1 MTMTQVRTMVVLVMC
16 VVLLPALGA
25 AQQTTPTSPVQTQ
38 AAPPAVQ
45 QQELPPPTQAGPAP
59 LRVMVGKSILIN
71 TADRLKRVS
80 VTNPGVAD
88 AVVVSPNQLLIHGR
102 APGEVT
108 LIVWDDQERSRS
120 FDLRVDV
127 DITSAAEQIQSL
139 FPEEAVKISA
149 SRDAVVLT
157 GHVSNQET
165 ADRVG
170 SVAAAYSP
178 KVVNALTFGPVG
190 GQAVV
195 LEVKF
200 AEVDRTAIT
209 QLGVNLFSTNAK
221 GIGTT
226 TTGQFGGFGEQD
238 LKDTHIFGVPTAGFE
253 TEMTI
258 NDVLNVF
265 LFRPDIH
272 LGALIRALKQRNLLQ
287 ILAEPNLV
295 ALNGKEASFLAG
307 GEFPFPVVQPSA
319 GFNAVTI
326 QFREFGV
333 RLNFTPEIQP
343 NGNIRLRVRPEVS
356 ALDFSNALTLEG
368 FVIPALSTRRADTE
382 FELRDGQSFVIAGLL
397 DNRVTSVA
405 NKVPGLGDIPIL
417 GHLFRSKNLQKAR
430 TELMVLVTARR
441 VSPQDQKA
449 PLLRAPEPWLDKDQ
463 FDKGKGKA
471 PAEGGA
477 Q

>member
-1 MTMTQVRTMVVLVMC
+1 MMQAKSLILLMLAALLLTMSGG
-16 VVLLPALGA
+16 AA
-25 AQQTTPTSPVQTQ
+25 AQQT
-38 AAPPAVQ
+38 APEANASQVAMPPQQ
-45 QQELPPPTQAGPAP
+45 QQELPPPAQTGPAP

-80 VTNPGVAD
+80 VTNPSVAD

-127 DITSAAEQIQSL
+127 DITSAADQIKSL
-139 FPEEAVKISA
+139 FPDEQVKISA

-157 GHVSNQET
+157 GHVSNQEM

-170 SVAAAYSP
+170 SVASAYSP
-178 KVVNALTFGPVG
+178 RVVNALTFGPIG
-190 GQAVV
+190 GESVI

-209 QLGVNLFSTNAK
+209 QFGVNLFSTNGK
-221 GIGTT
+221 GLGTT
-226 TTGQFGGFGEQD
+226 TTGQFGGFGQQEIN
-238 LKDTHIFGVPTAGFE
+238 DTHIFGVPTAGFE
-253 TEMTI
+253 SEMTI

-272 LGALIRALKQRNLLQ
+272 IGAVIRALKQKNLLQ

-319 GFNAVTI
+319 GFNAITI

-356 ALDFSNALTLEG
+356 ALDFSNALTIEG

-397 DNRVTSVA
+397 DNRVTDVA

-441 VSPQDQKA
+441 VAPQDQPA
-449 PLLRAPEPWLDKDQ
+449 PLLNSPEPWLDKNQ
-463 FDKGKGKA
+463 FDKGKAKGRT
-471 PAEGGA
+471 EGGA
-477 Q
+477 K

>member
-1 MTMTQVRTMVVLVMC
+1 MQAKSLILLMLAALLLTMSGG
-16 VVLLPALGA
+16 AA
-25 AQQTTPTSPVQTQ
+25 AQQT
-38 AAPPAVQ
+38 APEANASQVAMPPQQ
-45 QQELPPPTQAGPAP
+45 QQELPPPAQTGPAP

-80 VTNPGVAD
+80 VTNPSVAD

-127 DITSAAEQIQSL
+127 DITSAADQIKSL
-139 FPEEAVKISA
+139 FPDEQVKISA

-157 GHVSNQET
+157 GHVSNQEM

-170 SVAAAYSP
+170 SVASAYSP
-178 KVVNALTFGPVG
+178 RVVNALTFGPIG
-190 GQAVV
+190 GESVI

-209 QLGVNLFSTNAK
+209 QFGVNLFSTNGK
-221 GIGTT
+221 GLGTT
-226 TTGQFGGFGEQD
+226 TTGQFGGFGQQEIN
-238 LKDTHIFGVPTAGFE
+238 DTHIFGVPTAGFE
-253 TEMTI
+253 SEMTI

-272 LGALIRALKQRNLLQ
+272 IGAVIRALKQKNLLQ

-319 GFNAVTI
+319 GFNAITI

-356 ALDFSNALTLEG
+356 ALDFSNALTIEG

-397 DNRVTSVA
+397 DNRVTDVA

-441 VSPQDQKA
+441 VAPQDQPA
-449 PLLRAPEPWLDKDQ
+449 PLLNSPEPWLDKNQ
-463 FDKGKGKA
+463 FDKGKAKGRT
-471 PAEGGA
+471 EGGA
-477 Q
+477 K

>member
-1 MTMTQVRTMVVLVMC
+1 MTQAKSVFTPLVVALLLTLSAG
-16 VVLLPALGA
+16 VL
-25 AQQTTPTSPVQTQ
+25 AQSATQ
-38 AAPPAVQ
+38 AATQEVSPPQ
-45 QQELPPPTQAGPAP
+45 QQELPPQTGPAP

-80 VTNPGVAD
+80 VTNPSVAD

-127 DITSAAEQIQSL
+127 DITSAADQIKSL
-139 FPEEAVKISA
+139 FPEEQVKISA

-178 KVVNALTFGPVG
+178 RVVNALTFGPTG
-190 GQAVV
+190 GQAVI

-209 QLGVNLFSTNAK
+209 QFGVNLFSTNAK
-221 GIGTT
+221 GLGTT
-226 TTGQFGGFGEQD
+226 TTGQFGGFGPQEIE
-238 LKDTHIFGVPTAGFE
+238 DTHIFGVPTAGLE
-253 TEMTI
+253 SEMTI

-272 LGALIRALKQRNLLQ
+272 VGAVIRALKQKNLLQ

-319 GFNAVTI
+319 GFNAITI

-356 ALDFSNALTLEG
+356 ALDFSNALTIEG

-397 DNRVTSVA
+397 DNRVTDVA

-441 VSPQDQKA
+441 VAPQNEPS
-449 PLLRAPEPWLDKDQ
+449 PLLTTPQQWLDKNQ
-463 FDKGKGKA
+463 FDNGNAKKGS
-471 PAEGGA
+471 EGGA
-477 Q
+477 K

>member
-1 MTMTQVRTMVVLVMC
+1 MMQAKSLILLMLAALLLTMSGG
-16 VVLLPALGA
+16 AA
-25 AQQTTPTSPVQTQ
+25 AQQT
-38 AAPPAVQ
+38 APEANASQVAMPPQQ
-45 QQELPPPTQAGPAP
+45 QQELPPPAQTGPAP

-80 VTNPGVAD
+80 VTNPSVAD

-127 DITSAAEQIQSL
+127 DITSAADQIKSL
-139 FPEEAVKISA
+139 FPDEQVKISA

-157 GHVSNQET
+157 GHVSNQEM

-170 SVAAAYSP
+170 SVASAYSP
-178 KVVNALTFGPVG
+178 RVVNALTFGPIG
-190 GQAVV
+190 GESVI

-209 QLGVNLFSTNAK
+209 QFGVNLFSTNGK
-221 GIGTT
+221 GLGTT
-226 TTGQFGGFGEQD
+226 TTGQFGGFGQQEIN
-238 LKDTHIFGVPTAGFE
+238 DTHIFGVPTAGFE
-253 TEMTI
+253 SEMTI

-272 LGALIRALKQRNLLQ
+272 IGAVIRALKQKNLLQ
-287 ILAEPNLV
+287 ILAEPHLV

-319 GFNAVTI
+319 GFNAITI

-356 ALDFSNALTLEG
+356 ALDFSNALTIEG

-397 DNRVTSVA
+397 DNRVTDVA

-441 VSPQDQKA
+441 VAPQDQPA
-449 PLLRAPEPWLDKDQ
+449 PLLNSPEPWLDKNQ
-463 FDKGKGKA
+463 FDKGKAKGRT
-471 PAEGGA
+471 EGGA
-477 Q
+477 K

>member
-1 MTMTQVRTMVVLVMC
+1 
-16 VVLLPALGA
+16 
-25 AQQTTPTSPVQTQ
+25 
-38 AAPPAVQ
+38 
-45 QQELPPPTQAGPAP
+45 
-59 LRVMVGKSILIN
+59 VGKSILIN

-80 VTNPGVAD
+80 VTNPSVAD

-127 DITSAAEQIQSL
+127 DITSAADQIKSL
-139 FPEEAVKISA
+139 FPDEQVKISA

-157 GHVSNQET
+157 GHVSNQEM

-170 SVAAAYSP
+170 SVASAYSP
-178 KVVNALTFGPVG
+178 RVVNALTFGPIG
-190 GQAVV
+190 GESVI

-209 QLGVNLFSTNAK
+209 QFGVNLFSTNGK
-221 GIGTT
+221 GLGTT
-226 TTGQFGGFGEQD
+226 TTGQFGGFGQQEIN
-238 LKDTHIFGVPTAGFE
+238 DTHIFGVPTAGFE
-253 TEMTI
+253 SEMTI

-272 LGALIRALKQRNLLQ
+272 IGAVIRALKQKNLLQ

-319 GFNAVTI
+319 GFNAITI

-356 ALDFSNALTLEG
+356 ALDFSNALTIEG

-397 DNRVTSVA
+397 DNRVTDVA

-441 VSPQDQKA
+441 VAPQDQPA
-449 PLLRAPEPWLDKDQ
+449 PLLNSPEPWLDKNQ
-463 FDKGKGKA
+463 FDKGKAKGRT
-471 PAEGGA
+471 EGGA
-477 Q
+477 K

>member
-1 MTMTQVRTMVVLVMC
+1 MTQARTMAMLVMS
-16 VVLLPALGA
+16 VVLLAGVSAA
-25 AQQTTPTSPVQTQ
+25 AQQTT
-38 AAPPAVQ
+38 AANSAQIEAGPPPVQ

-139 FPEEAVKISA
+139 FPEEQVKISA
-149 SRDAVVLT
+149 SRDALVLT
-157 GHVSNQET
+157 GHVSEQTT

-178 KVVNALTFGPVG
+178 RVVNALTFGPTG
-190 GQAVV
+190 GQSVL

-200 AEVDRTAIT
+200 AEVDRTALT
-209 QLGVNLFSTNAK
+209 QLGVNIFSTNGK
-221 GIGTT
+221 GLGTT
-226 TTGQFGGFGEQD
+226 TTGQFGGFGPQELQD
-238 LKDTHIFGVPTAGFE
+238 EHVFGFPTGSVE
-253 TEMTI
+253 SEMTI
-258 NDVLNVF
+258 NDVLNIF

-272 LGALIRALKQRNLLQ
+272 LGAVIRALKQKNLLQ

-319 GFNAVTI
+319 GFNTITI

-333 RLNFTPEIQP
+333 RLNFTPVIQP
-343 NGNIRLRVRPEVS
+343 NGNIRLRVKPEVS
-356 ALDFSNALTLEG
+356 ALDFANALTLEG
-368 FVIPALSTRRADTE
+368 FIVPALSTRRADTE
-382 FELRDGQSFVIAGLL
+382 FELRDGQSFIIAGLL
-397 DNRVTSVA
+397 DNRVTNVA

-417 GHLFRSKNLQKAR
+417 GHLFRSKSMQKAR
-430 TELMVLVTARR
+430 TELMVMVTARR
-441 VSPQDQKA
+441 IAPQDQKA
-449 PLLRAPEPWLDKDQ
+449 PLPQGPEPWLDKQQ